1 MTPRYRTQQ
10 AYCTGQTF
18 RTGERGTGERND
30 RWTDEHRRWTD
41 EHRRRTDERARGA
54 DERRSD
60 GGRDRPSG
68 EGGERRGYRA
78 ATANYGAAGGGS
90 SYRSGEGR
98 NYRSN
103 EGGGYRSGEESGYG
117 PGGEGHGGGGSYG
130 GEGGGAAGPSR
141 GSPAGPPP
149 GEQAGHTGEQ
159 AGPGQYAGA
168 GRQAGPG
175 EYAGPGQR
183 SARRRYGPP
192 GGGRTAAPRGME
204 TARYPEQFVDHLT
217 PEMRMLLDD
226 SIEASQVAA
235 WCADRCIEHGPE
247 AGDCVRLCNEVAQI
261 ADLNANFISKDAFN
275 VVPVTEAFVAV
286 AEQAIVELEEIPQV
300 HAEETRAVLERAI
313 DSARNVL

>member
-1 MTPRYRTQQ
+1 MTPRYRTR
-10 AYCTGQTF
+10 
-18 RTGERGTGERND
+18 RTYST
-30 RWTDEHRRWTD
+30 RRAS
-41 EHRRRTDERARGA
+41 RTDERGAGERRDRRIDERRRGT

-78 ATANYGAAGGGS
+78 AAANYGEGGGGS
-90 SYRSGEGR
+90 SYRS
-98 NYRSN
+98 S
-103 EGGGYRSGEESGYG
+103 EGGGYRSSEGGGYRPEEGSGYG
-117 PGGEGHGGGGSYG
+117 PGSEGYGGYYAG
-130 GEGGGAAGPSR
+130 GEGRGAAGPSR
-141 GSPAGPPP
+141 GSPARPPP
-149 GEQAGHTGEQ
+149 GEQAGRAGEQ
-159 AGPGQYAGA
+159 AGRGQYAGA
-168 GRQAGPG
+168 GRQAGPGDRQAGPGERQAGPG

-192 GGGRTAAPRGME
+192 SGGRTAAPRGME